1 MKRIV
6 TALCMSLST
15 FTAIPCPYRPFDE
28 EARPLAVVCLPIVG
42 AVVGLLWYLLAL
54 LGGRWLPGILGALIV
69 VLPWLLT
76 GIMHLDGFMDTSDA
90 LLSWRPLEQRLK
102 ILKDPHAGA
111 FSIIALAVLAL
122 VSYDAAS
129 GIAPG
134 SDLRLLL
141 FIPVISRCGSA
152 FCVLTLPTLSKS
164 EYSGSE
170 GTAAQRL
177 AIAAMW
183 LIAIIFCALWLRGQ
197 VVALL
202 VETAAY
208 AVAMFW
214 AYRVLKGVSG
224 DIAGFALSIAECAA
238 LVSLAARTALF

>member
-1 MKRIV
+1 MKRIL

-28 EARPLAVVCLPIVG
+28 EARPMAVVVLPIVG
-42 AVVGLLWYLLAL
+42 AVVGLFWYLFAL

-76 GIMHLDGFMDTSDA
+76 GFMHLDGFMDTSDA

-152 FCVLTLPTLSKS
+152 FCVLTLPTLARS
-164 EYSGSE
+164 EYSGSV

-177 AIAAMW
+177 AIGCMW
-183 LIAIIFCALWLRGQ
+183 LIAIVFCALWLKGQ

-208 AVAMFW
+208 ALAMLW

-224 DIAGFALSIAECAA
+224 DIAGFALTIGECAA